1 MVCTLTAIPRGF
13 EADVFTGWL
22 DDLPNCNQQHRI
34 TDDTTYFEWGHL
46 SSSFITIIWIFS
58 VAANHF
64 AGATEKQTTLQ
75 QTTDQSLRS
84 IRFPFLRGR

>member
-46 SSSFITIIWIFS
+46 SSSPSSGFLVWLPITLL
-58 VAANHF
+58 VLQKN
-64 AGATEKQTTLQ
+64 KQHCNKQLT
-75 QTTDQSLRS
+75 SH
-84 IRFPFLRGR
+84 